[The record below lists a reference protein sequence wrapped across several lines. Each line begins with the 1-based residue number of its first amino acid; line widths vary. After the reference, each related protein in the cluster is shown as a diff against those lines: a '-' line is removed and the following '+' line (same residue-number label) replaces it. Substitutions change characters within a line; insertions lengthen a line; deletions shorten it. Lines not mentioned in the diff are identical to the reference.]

1 MSSADA
7 TGGQE
12 PRIHKMVLTALSNK
26 DLLPQSQ
33 ALFPSKVRAWYLA
46 VRSKHAVLWLSTVS
60 AFQRN
65 TAKFQYWVSFGKTE
79 IYLQLHEQDLA

>member
-12 PRIHKMVLTALSNK
+12 LRVHKMVLTALSK
-26 DLLPQSQ
+26 KELLPLSQ
-33 ALFPSKVRAWYLA
+33 AMLPSRVRAWYLA

-65 TAKFQYWVSFGKTE
+65 SAKFQYWVSF
-79 IYLQLHEQDLA
+79 